1 MSSVFAYRQLHA
13 SGFDPKA
20 RTLFFY
26 VVGSKDTESPVLI
39 LPEQTSKETAEKVL
53 TALGHELTEWESID
67 VTDWMSKIQ

>member
-13 SGFDPKA
+13 SGFNPKA

-26 VVGSKDTESPVLI
+26 VVGSDDAESPVLI

-53 TALGHELTEWESID
+53 AALGHELTEWESISPA
-67 VTDWMSKIQ
+67 DWLSKIR